1 MAHIS
6 KEDQEYLKKEF
17 SKMTNPVKLVFFTQQ
32 FECEYCE
39 LTHELLNE
47 LSGNSDKIKV
57 EIYEFVKDQEKVKQ
71 YDIKRI
77 PAIVVEGA
85 KDYGI
90 RFYGVPA
97 GYEFSTLVEDIIDV
111 SNGTTNLSQETKE
124 ELKKLTMPVHI
135 QAFVTPTCP
144 YCPRAVRMAHMMA
157 MESDLVKGDMVEAT
171 EFPQLS
177 NKYFVSAVPKV
188 VINEKVEFEGAL
200 PEKNYLEKV
209 MEAEGTVMTP

>member
-6 KEDQEYLKKEF
+6 KEDQDYLKKEF
-17 SKMTNPVKLVFFTQQ
+17 SKMKKPVKLVYFTQQ
-32 FECEYCE
+32 FECQYCQ
-39 LTHELLNE
+39 LTRELLTE
-47 LSGNSDKIKV
+47 LSALSDKIKV
-57 EIYEFVKDQEKVKQ
+57 DIYDFVKDEAQVKK

-77 PAIVVEGA
+77 PAIVVEGE

-97 GYEFSTLVEDIIDV
+97 GYEFSTLIEDIIDV
-111 SNGTTNLSQETKE
+111 STGTTSLTKETKE
-124 ELKKLTMPVHI
+124 ELKKLTKPVHI
-135 QAFVTPTCP
+135 QAFVTLTCP

-157 MESDLVKGDMVEAT
+157 MESDLVTGDMVEAS

-177 NKYFVSAVPKV
+177 NRYFVSAVPKV
-188 VINEKVEFEGAL
+188 VINEEVEFEGAL

-209 MEAEGTVMTP
+209 FEAEGLSMKS

>member
-47 LSGNSDKIKV
+47 LSGISDKIKV

-209 MEAEGTVMTP
+209 MEAEGAVMTS

>member
-77 PAIVVEGA
+77 PAIVVEGS

-209 MEAEGTVMTP
+209 MEAEGAVMTS

>member
-144 YCPRAVRMAHMMA
+144 YCPHAVRMAHMMA
-157 MESDLVKGDMVEAT
+157 MESELVKGDMVEAT

>member
-47 LSGNSDKIKV
+47 LSGISDKIKV

-157 MESDLVKGDMVEAT
+157 MESELVKGDMVEAT

-209 MEAEGTVMTP
+209 MEAEGAVMTS

>member
-47 LSGNSDKIKV
+47 LSGISDKIKV

-77 PAIVVEGA
+77 PAIVVEGS

-209 MEAEGTVMTP
+209 MEAEGALMTS

>member
-17 SKMTNPVKLVFFTQQ
+17 SKLTKPVKLVFFTQQ
-32 FECEYCE
+32 FECQYCQ
-39 LTHELLNE
+39 LTRELLNE
-47 LSGNSDKIKV
+47 LSPLSDKIKV
-57 EIYEFVKDQEKVKQ
+57 EIYDFVKDEAKVKQ

-77 PAIVVEGA
+77 PSIIIEGE

-97 GYEFSTLVEDIIDV
+97 GYEFSTLIEDIIDV
-111 SNGTTNLSQETKE
+111 SNGTTSLSKETKE
-124 ELKKLTMPVHI
+124 DLKKLTRPVHI
-135 QAFVTPTCP
+135 QAFVTLTCP
-144 YCPRAVRMAHMMA
+144 YCPRAVRMAHQMA
-157 MESDLVKGDMVEAT
+157 MESDLVTGDMIEAA

-188 VINEKVEFEGAL
+188 VINEEVEFEGAL

-209 MEAEGTVMTP
+209 MEAEGASMKS

>member
-47 LSGNSDKIKV
+47 LSGISDKIKV

-188 VINEKVEFEGAL
+188 VINENVEFEGAL

-209 MEAEGTVMTP
+209 MEAEGAVMTS

>member
-77 PAIVVEGA
+77 PAIVVEGS

-157 MESDLVKGDMVEAT
+157 MESELVKGDMVEAT

-209 MEAEGTVMTP
+209 MEAEGAVMTS